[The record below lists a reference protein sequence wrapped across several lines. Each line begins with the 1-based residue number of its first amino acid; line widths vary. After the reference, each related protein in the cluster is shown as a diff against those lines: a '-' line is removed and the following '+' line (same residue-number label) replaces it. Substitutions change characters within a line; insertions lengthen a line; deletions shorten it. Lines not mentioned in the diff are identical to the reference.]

1 MRDAAREGA
10 RREEEEEE
18 KADQGGVGRWWWGSD
33 GRIQVQISLSFA
45 CGGGGA
51 SDFWSPWQRQPVMKG
66 YDLSESGR
74 GGRERKDGGWAE
86 RSGLA
91 FDLIPP
97 ARLVEESAGRRALL
111 NPSGQ

>member
-1 MRDAAREGA
+1 
-10 RREEEEEE
+10 
-18 KADQGGVGRWWWGSD
+18 
-33 GRIQVQISLSFA
+33 
-45 CGGGGA
+45 
-51 SDFWSPWQRQPVMKG
+51 MKG

-97 ARLVEESAGRRALL
+97 TRLVEESAGRRALL